1 MEDSGL
7 WLEQRNHLA
16 VGDKLELL
24 LTDGS
29 NLQLTIAAMQD
40 EHGMSI
46 SKAPHPRQK
55 VFIRTE
61 EDLPQLQLP
70 LIIRR
75 NVK

>member
-1 MEDSGL
+1 MREKQPKSRQ
-7 WLEQRNHLA
+7 WTP
-16 VGDKLELL
+16 V
-24 LTDGS
+24 
-29 NLQLTIAAMQD
+29 QLTIAAMQD
-40 EHGMSI
+40 EQGMSI
-46 SKAPHPRQK
+46 GKAPHPRQK